1 LLLIC
6 ELPFGFGQNIMKGTT
21 TLLQNY
27 SFEAVNQKEEL
38 AMESVGIGEKKG
50 LLLVRV
56 FKNHS

>member
-1 LLLIC
+1 
-6 ELPFGFGQNIMKGTT
+6 MKGTT